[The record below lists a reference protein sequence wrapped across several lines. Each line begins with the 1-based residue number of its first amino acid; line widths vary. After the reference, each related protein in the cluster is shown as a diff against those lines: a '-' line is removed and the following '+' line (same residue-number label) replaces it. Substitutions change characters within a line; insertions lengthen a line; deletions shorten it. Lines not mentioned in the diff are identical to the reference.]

1 MSKAWQAKI
10 FLTIQNKQAFNHKL
24 FHLDVLRKTDQIYQF
39 KKEYYSAVS
48 FRGIG
53 AFDLRNT
60 TTAFMKLNE
69 PMNLKRVN
77 LL

>member
-1 MSKAWQAKI
+1 MFKE
-10 FLTIQNKQAFNHKL
+10 
-24 FHLDVLRKTDQIYQF
+24 KTDQFNQF

-48 FRGIG
+48 FWGIG
-53 AFDLRNT
+53 AIDLRK
-60 TTAFMKLNE
+60 TTAALMKLNE